1 MRAVHLPLPLLLL
14 AASAAAAQPAE
25 LPPHTATWAVLACT
39 SRYWFNYRHVAN
51 TLAVYRAV
59 KRLGVPDDRILL
71 FLADDMACNPRNSK
85 PGCVHTSKEKG
96 DLYGGDV
103 EVDFRGSEVTADNL
117 LRALTGRQ
125 GDDVPRNRRLLT
137 DGGANVLFYLTGHGG
152 DNFLKFQDHHEFQSA
167 DIGDAMHQMATQ
179 QRFRQMLFIAETCQ
193 ASTLFE
199 QIRSENVLAIASSG
213 RGESSYSHLI
223 DHDLG
228 LFTVDRFTYHLEKF
242 LDGRVPTAAS
252 NATMADLTN
261 AFTFD
266 MLGSHLV
273 VDTRNFKQ
281 PLASVPVTD
290 FFAGVMRAV
299 DDEGPVP
306 LPNWS

>member
-1 MRAVHLPLPLLLL
+1 
-14 AASAAAAQPAE
+14 
-25 LPPHTATWAVLACT
+25 
-39 SRYWFNYRHVAN
+39 
-51 TLAVYRAV
+51 
-59 KRLGVPDDRILL
+59 
-71 FLADDMACNPRNSK
+71 
-85 PGCVHTSKEKG
+85 
-96 DLYGGDV
+96 
-103 EVDFRGSEVTADNL
+103 
-117 LRALTGRQ
+117 
-125 GDDVPRNRRLLT
+125 
-137 DGGANVLFYLTGHGG
+137 
-152 DNFLKFQDHHEFQSA
+152 
-167 DIGDAMHQMATQ
+167 
-179 QRFRQMLFIAETCQ
+179 MLFIAETCQ